1 MGKTWVPVYDWA
13 SDRETGCITDF
24 PQEVETA
31 REDIGGYDMCDVRI
45 LINDVLGNKMFA
57 TPGRRNNDAVNIC
70 IVLYAL
76 GFSDDVLA
84 EDSIEKW
91 IEDHLINQRHMQAGQ
106 ISAFMDHVDR
116 VIPYV
121 KGWCDSGHLMSYV
134 LH

>member
-1 MGKTWVPVYDWA
+1 MGKTWVPVYDWG
-13 SDRETGCITDF
+13 SDRESGCIIEF
-24 PQEVETA
+24 PQEVEMT
-31 REDIGGYDMCDVRI
+31 REGIGGYDLLDVRK
-45 LINDVLGNKMFA
+45 LIFDVLGNKLFA

-70 IVLYAL
+70 IALYAL

-91 IEDHLINQRHMQAGQ
+91 IEDHLTNQRHMQVGQ
-106 ISAFMDHVDR
+106 IHAFMDHVDR

-121 KGWCDSGHLMSYV
+121 KGWCDSGHLMSYT

>member
-1 MGKTWVPVYDWA
+1 MGKTWIPYYDWN
-13 SDRETGCITDF
+13 SDCENGCVIEF
-24 PQEVETA
+24 PQEVEQMRA
-31 REDIGGYDMCDVRI
+31 DIGGYDMLELRM
-45 LINDVLGNKMFA
+45 LITDVLGNKLFA

-70 IVLYAL
+70 IALYAL

-91 IEDHLINQRHMQAGQ
+91 IEDHLVNCRHMQAGQ
-106 ISAFMDHVDR
+106 ITAFMDHVER

-121 KGWCDSGHLMSYV
+121 KGWCDSGKLMSYT